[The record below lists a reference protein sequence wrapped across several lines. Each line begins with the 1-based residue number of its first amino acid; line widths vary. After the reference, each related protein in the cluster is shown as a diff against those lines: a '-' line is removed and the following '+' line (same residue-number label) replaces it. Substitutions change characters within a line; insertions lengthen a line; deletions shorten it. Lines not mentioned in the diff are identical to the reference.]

1 MESTHSEDVRWEGLA
16 GLGLKG
22 HLSAR
27 LVASDSGSALS
38 NSSPPVILIPNSL
51 NQVYLLQEK
60 SSSVIF
66 ASF

>member
-1 MESTHSEDVRWEGLA
+1 MEPTHSEDVRWEGSA

-22 HLSAR
+22 HLNAR
-27 LVASDSGSALS
+27 LITSDSGSALS
-38 NSSPPVILIPNSL
+38 NSSPPVILIPNSS
-51 NQVYLLQEK
+51 NQVYFLQEK